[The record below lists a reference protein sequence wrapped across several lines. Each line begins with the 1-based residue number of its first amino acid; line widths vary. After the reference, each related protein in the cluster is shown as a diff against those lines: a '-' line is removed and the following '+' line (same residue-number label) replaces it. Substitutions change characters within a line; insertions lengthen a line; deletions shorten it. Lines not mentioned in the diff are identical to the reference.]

1 MKPRFQRVPTPWNP
15 GQCVRQQ
22 VRATWP
28 ERSCRPGALADGRAI
43 MGYAAC
49 RGLGACCPPSRSS
62 SWHGAGRRGQA
73 LVLLGVVRLL
83 LAGQRGNLL
92 AVAEEAQRLQTLAE
106 ARVGLSDELRALA
119 LIILGDTEIWGARL
133 DQAGPHLEQAIALAR
148 RIGRPYLEFIALAH
162 QSAGEVTR
170 SLPRAAEL
178 SRRAIDLAERH
189 GWTDETA
196 AGIAYVALGSVLA
209 WQGRLGEAEAWLQRA
224 EGTVRAEA
232 DPAVALAVRHIRAQL
247 ELARG
252 RDADALA
259 AFRGAERLA
268 GHLAAPSA
276 LATPMRALLLLALV
290 RLGETER
297 AEQVVDGLGE
307 DERDR
312 GEIGVATAMLRLAQD
327 DPHAA
332 TVALA
337 PVLDESAPL
346 GWRSWLVEAFLL
358 EAIARDALGDPAAAG
373 RALEQAFDLAEPE
386 GALLWFLLHPA
397 PGLLERHARQGTAHA
412 AL

>member
-1 MKPRFQRVPTPWNP
+1 
-15 GQCVRQQ
+15 
-22 VRATWP
+22 
-28 ERSCRPGALADGRAI
+28 
-43 MGYAAC
+43 
-49 RGLGACCPPSRSS
+49 
-62 SWHGAGRRGQA
+62 
-73 LVLLGVVRLL
+73 VLLGVVRLL

-92 AVAEEAQRLQTLAE
+92 AVAEEAQRLQILAE
-106 ARVGLSDELRALA
+106 ARAGLSDELRALA

-133 DQAGPHLEQAIALAR
+133 DQAEPHLEQAAALAR

-170 SLPRAAEL
+170 SLLRAAEL

-196 AGIAYVALGSVLA
+196 AGIAYMALGSVLA
-209 WQGRLGEAEAWLQRA
+209 WQGRLGEADAWLRRA
-224 EGTVRAEA
+224 ERTVRAEA
-232 DPAVALAVRHIRAQL
+232 DPAVALAVHHMRAQL

-259 AFRGAERLA
+259 AFRAAERLA

-307 DERDR
+307 EERDR

-337 PVLDESAPL
+337 PVLDESAPWAGGP
-346 GWRSWLVEAFLL
+346 GWLRRSCSRRSRGTRWATQ
-358 EAIARDALGDPAAAG
+358 P
-373 RALEQAFDLAEPE
+373 PP
-386 GALLWFLLHPA
+386 GAP
-397 PGLLERHARQGTAHA
+397 
-412 AL
+412 